1 MADLQSLS
9 REQLLNESFY
19 NIFRNGDR
27 KWLVAYADVAL
38 NGGSRIFRDYSP
50 EINKELMIYC
60 YQPSEGYCACAFL
73 EEPEDPAPSNQS

>member
-1 MADLQSLS
+1 MAQTPS
-9 REQLLNESFY
+9 
-19 NIFRNGDR
+19 IPKGT
-27 KWLVAYADVAL
+27 
-38 NGGSRIFRDYSP
+38 RDYSP